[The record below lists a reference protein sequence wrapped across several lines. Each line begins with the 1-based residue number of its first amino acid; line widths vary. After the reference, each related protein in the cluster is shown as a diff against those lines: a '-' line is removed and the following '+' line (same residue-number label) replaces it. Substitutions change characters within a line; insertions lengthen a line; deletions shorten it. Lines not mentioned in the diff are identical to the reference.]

1 MINWV
6 QRKIMLSF
14 VEHFVIDSYY
24 PRIDKQKIS
33 SILDLAGLG
42 VNNEELE
49 RILTHLLKKFLDT
62 FGYSFDLSIEDN
74 FEFMVLF
81 ITLDAM
87 GHFKKSWNSQSNLQ
101 AIIQELKS
109 GSRVDISNELW
120 SKSVIFRLMEKRGNL
135 SNDKYAVINASLLVL
150 HEYLSGSRPRNAP
163 IVTLCERY
171 KPAENRAVQMYMHL
185 DGISSGLPFQPL
197 HRDSGGI
204 RLNLANS
211 YVKVQSATKTNPVV
225 YTAPGHGFK
234 VNDAINVAGCSQSG
248 YNLQNAAVTA
258 RTEDTFT
265 IGSVDGSAFTTP
277 NWKKESCYAS
287 MQPLNDVSA
296 VSEST
301 ETNGDV
307 VLQVTS
313 NSHGFEADDLVD
325 VCGVERDGKPSAIE
339 NATVI
344 SSETDSFKIQF
355 SASDSGAFSCS
366 NAVARLSNNDLHRIV
381 HSNDISRTKQKVW
394 PITDA
399 TRTVT
404 TDDDGNV
411 TSNKIE
417 FTYTADATTTPINP
431 SKGDTV
437 SFTGT
442 GDAFIDNSSLTISSV
457 TANTFTIKLNE
468 VDSYQGTGDS
478 SGRLTIGSSAM
489 VHMDFIS
496 IKCSTANARGALP
509 QSVVNH
515 CWVKL
520 HDLECIGTEKFDFMS
535 WYNLLSRVEDRSTV
549 GRNARVW
556 YYRQWLLDQVETLED
571 DASSAT
577 KAAHLLTMVEQHTSN
592 FGQTIL
598 PPPTIW
604 GANQEY
610 VVGQRVFTGLNYYK
624 CTTGGTTSEIAP
636 THTSGV
642 STDKEVTWEF
652 ESSVEVVRNA
662 HFAISS
668 ISQGA
673 TTTYTCTGHTFS
685 VGQEIVIYGCG
696 IDGYNVTKKVTA
708 IATDTFTVDLDSS
721 SLAAPTT
728 DDLATCVAYRYNFVP
743 AEWITPLRSIIG
755 ISSDYTWCKRLGV
768 PWYRSQR
775 DNLAR
780 PDATCN
786 VTSIAMA
793 LERLGFDRTDL
804 VAAID
809 SALGDYSPTY
819 TSRDEQWEA
828 ELRSSDG
835 YLADEFSDAVNEW
848 KQSLRSK
855 KDYLGEKTSAPTEN
869 NEGGALKKGA
879 LYENTSKEFY
889 RWNGSTWAAAVDSGW
904 RKPLSGQHSLA
915 EVKNEVAPH
924 FRNEGQLE
932 DLLDFLM
939 FLNPDSG
946 TEISNV
952 AAVVRDSRFRRI
964 MKDFSING
972 DYPVGLTKDL
982 ERIAQANSQDTRRDV
997 TTTFGKWEQ
1006 LCATINDCLNKGG
1019 AVILSYRHK
1028 GTVARGSTHIVSLQR
1043 AENSGLILDDPYG
1056 ISRVGY
1062 LRQQDVTAYHGPEYD
1077 GATYSNAYR
1086 NRTQNAIS
1094 AWRISNR
1101 RSPNDNEVRG
1111 RDSVM
1116 LKETVYNALYYLRFI
1131 WRPGTGPDD
1140 AN

>member
-135 SNDKYAVINASLLVL
+135 SNDKYAIINASLLVL

-211 YVKVQSATKTNPVV
+211 YIKVQSATKTNPVV

-234 VNDAINVAGCSQSG
+234 VNDVINVAGCSQSG

-265 IGSVDGSAFTTP
+265 IGSVDGSAFAAA
-277 NWKKESCYAS
+277 NWESCYAS
-287 MQPLNDVSA
+287 MQPLNDVFA

-313 NSHGFEADDLVD
+313 NSHGFVEDDLVD
-325 VCGVERDGKPSAIE
+325 VCGVERKGETIEIE
-339 NATVI
+339 NVTVI

-355 SASDSGAFSCS
+355 SASGSGAFSCS
-366 NAVARLSNNDLHRIV
+366 NAVVRLSNNDLHRIV

-394 PITDA
+394 PITAA

-404 TDDDGNV
+404 TDAAGDV

-442 GDAFIDNSSLTISSV
+442 GDSFIDNSSLTISSV
-457 TANTFTIKLNE
+457 TASTFTIELNGL
-468 VDSYQGTGDS
+468 DSYQGTGDS
-478 SGRLTIGSSAM
+478 SGTLTIGSSAM

-610 VVGQRVFTGLNYYK
+610 VVGQRVFTGQNYYK
-624 CTTGGTTSEIAP
+624 CTTGGTTSATAP
-636 THTSGV
+636 THTSGD
-642 STDKEVTWEF
+642 STDGGVTWEF

-662 HFAISS
+662 HFAITS
-668 ISQGA
+668 ISEGA
-673 TTTYTCTGHTFS
+673 ATIYTCTGHTFS

-728 DDLATCVAYRYNFVP
+728 DDLADCVAYRYNFVP

-755 ISSDYTWCKRLGV
+755 MSSDYTWCKRLGV

-780 PDATCN
+780 PDGTCN
-786 VTSIAMA
+786 VNSIAMA

-835 YLADEFSDAVNEW
+835 YLADEFSDADGTSW
-848 KQSLRSK
+848 K
-855 KDYLGEKTSAPTEN
+855 
-869 NEGGALKKGA
+869 
-879 LYENTSKEFY
+879 
-889 RWNGSTWAAAVDSGW
+889 
-904 RKPLSGQHSLA
+904 KPLSGQHSLTS
-915 EVKNEVAPH
+915 VKNEVAPN

-932 DLLDFLM
+932 DLLDFLL

-946 TEISNV
+946 TEIANTQSV
-952 AAVVRDSRFRRI
+952 SSDSRFRRI

-972 DYPVGLTKDL
+972 DYPIGLTKDL
-982 ERIAQANSQDTRRDV
+982 EKISQANSQATRQDV
-997 TTTFGKWEQ
+997 TSTFGKWEE

-1028 GTVARGSTHIVSLQR
+1028 GTVASSDTHIVSLQR
-1043 AENSGLILDDPYG
+1043 AEHSCLILDDPYG

-1062 LRQQDVTAYHGPEYD
+1062 LRQQNVTAYHGPDYD

-1086 NRTQNAIS
+1086 NSSKNAIS
-1094 AWRISNR
+1094 SWRISNR
-1101 RSPNDNEVRG
+1101 RNPNDNELRG
-1111 RDSVM
+1111 RDSIM
-1116 LKETVYNALYYLRFI
+1116 LKQTVYNALYYLRFI
-1131 WRPGTGPDD
+1131 WRPGTGPEE

>member
-1 MINWV
+1 MINFNKI
-6 QRKIMLSF
+6 QRKILLSF
-14 VEHFVIDSYY
+14 AENFAMESHY

-33 SILDLAGLG
+33 SILDLAELG

-49 RILTHLLKKFLDT
+49 RILTHLFKKFLDT
-62 FGYSFDLSIEDN
+62 FGYGFDLSIEDN

-87 GHFKKSWNSQSNLQ
+87 GHFKKTWNSQSNMQ
-101 AIIQELKS
+101 AIIEELKS

-120 SKSVIFRLMEKRGNL
+120 SKSVIFRLMEKRRNL
-135 SNDKYAVINASLLVL
+135 SNDKYAIINASLLLL

-171 KPAENRAVQMYMHL
+171 KPAENRSVQMYMHL

-211 YVKVQSATKTNPVV
+211 YVKVQSATAANPVV
-225 YTAPGHGFK
+225 YTVPGHGFK
-234 VNDAINVAGCSQSG
+234 VNDVINVAGCSQSG
-248 YNLQNAAVTA
+248 YNLQNAVVTA

-265 IGSVDGSAFTTP
+265 IGSVDGSAFAAAD
-277 NWKKESCYAS
+277 WQSCYAS
-287 MQPLNDVSA
+287 IQPLNDVSA

-301 ETNGDV
+301 ETGTTPIVSYVYD

-313 NSHGFEADDLVD
+313 NSHGFEEDDLVNI
-325 VCGVERDGKPSAIE
+325 CGVERNGNTIVIE
-339 NATVI
+339 NVTVT
-344 SSETDSFKIQF
+344 STETNSFKIQF
-355 SASDSGAFSCS
+355 SASGSGAFSCS
-366 NAVARLSNNDLHRIV
+366 RAVVRLSNNDLHRIV
-381 HSNDISRTKQKVW
+381 HSNDISRTKQKAW
-394 PITDA
+394 PIIAA

-404 TDDDGNV
+404 TDAVTGDI

-437 SFTGT
+437 SFTST
-442 GDAFIDNSSLTISSV
+442 GDSFIDHSSLTISSV
-457 TANTFTIKLNE
+457 TASTFTIELNGLE
-468 VDSYQGTGDS
+468 TYQGTGDS
-478 SGRLTIGSSAM
+478 SGPLSINASAM
-489 VHMDFIS
+489 VKMDFIP
-496 IKCSTANARGALP
+496 IKFSNANIRGALP
-509 QSVVNH
+509 QSVVSH

-556 YYRQWLLDQVETLED
+556 YYRQWLLDQVENLESD
-571 DASSAT
+571 SSSAT
-577 KAAHLLTMVEQHTSN
+577 KAAHLLTMVEQHVSN

-624 CTTGGTTSEIAP
+624 CTTGGTTSTTAP
-636 THTSGV
+636 THTSGD
-642 STDKEVTWEF
+642 STDGGVTWEF

-662 HFAISS
+662 HFAISG

-685 VGQEIVIYGCG
+685 DDQEIVIYGCG

-721 SLAAPTT
+721 SLAAPTA
-728 DDLATCVAYRYNFVP
+728 DDLANCVAYRYNFVP
-743 AEWITPLRSIIG
+743 AEWITPLRSVIG
-755 ISSDYTWCKRLGV
+755 MSSDYTWCKRLGV

-780 PDATCN
+780 PDGTCN

-809 SALGDYSPTY
+809 SALGAYSPTY
-819 TSRDEQWEA
+819 TTRDAQWEA

-835 YLADEFSDAVNEW
+835 YLADEFSDAG
-848 KQSLRSK
+848 K
-855 KDYLGEKTSAPTEN
+855 
-869 NEGGALKKGA
+869 
-879 LYENTSKEFY
+879 
-889 RWNGSTWAAAVDSGW
+889 
-904 RKPLSGQHSLA
+904 
-915 EVKNEVAPH
+915 
-924 FRNEGQLE
+924 
-932 DLLDFLM
+932 
-939 FLNPDSG
+939 
-946 TEISNV
+946 SN
-952 AAVVRDSRFRRI
+952 
-964 MKDFSING
+964 
-972 DYPVGLTKDL
+972 
-982 ERIAQANSQDTRRDV
+982 
-997 TTTFGKWEQ
+997 
-1006 LCATINDCLNKGG
+1006 
-1019 AVILSYRHK
+1019 
-1028 GTVARGSTHIVSLQR
+1028 
-1043 AENSGLILDDPYG
+1043 
-1056 ISRVGY
+1056 
-1062 LRQQDVTAYHGPEYD
+1062 
-1077 GATYSNAYR
+1077 
-1086 NRTQNAIS
+1086 
-1094 AWRISNR
+1094 
-1101 RSPNDNEVRG
+1101 
-1111 RDSVM
+1111 
-1116 LKETVYNALYYLRFI
+1116 
-1131 WRPGTGPDD
+1131 
-1140 AN
+1140 

>member
-1 MINWV
+1 MINMNRI
-6 QRKIMLSF
+6 QRKILLSYAENF
-14 VEHFVIDSYY
+14 AMGVHY

-33 SILDLAGLG
+33 SILDLAELE

-49 RILTHLLKKFLDT
+49 RILTHLFLKFLDT
-62 FGYSFDLSIEDN
+62 FGYGFDLSIEDN

-87 GHFKKSWNSQSNLQ
+87 GHFKKTWNSQSNLE
-101 AIIQELKS
+101 AIIEELTS
-109 GSRVDISNELW
+109 GSRIDISNELW
-120 SKSVIFRLMEKRGNL
+120 SKSVIFRSMEKRRNL
-135 SNDKYAVINASLLVL
+135 SNDKYAIINASLLVL
-150 HEYLSGSRPRNAP
+150 HDYLSGSSPRNAP

-171 KPAENRAVQMYMHL
+171 KPADNRAVQMYMHL
-185 DGISSGLPFQPL
+185 DGISSGQPFQPL
-197 HRDSGGI
+197 HRDTGGT

-211 YVKVQSATKTNPVV
+211 YVKVQSATAANPVV

-265 IGSVDGSAFTTP
+265 IGSVDGSAFAAA
-277 NWKKESCYAS
+277 NWESCYAS

-301 ETNGDV
+301 DTNEDG
-307 VLQVTS
+307 VLQVIS
-313 NSHGFEADDLVD
+313 NSHGFEEDDLVD
-325 VCGVERDGKPSAIE
+325 VCGVERNGKTSEIE

-355 SASDSGAFSCS
+355 SASGSGAFSCS
-366 NAVARLSNNDLHRIV
+366 NAVVRLSNNDLHRIV

-394 PITDA
+394 PITAA

-404 TDDDGNV
+404 TDAAGDV

-442 GDAFIDNSSLTISSV
+442 GDSFIDNSSLTISSV
-457 TANTFTIKLNE
+457 TASTFTIELNGL
-468 VDSYQGTGDS
+468 DSYQGTGDS
-478 SGRLTIGSSAM
+478 SGTLTIDPSAM

-610 VVGQRVFTGLNYYK
+610 VVGQRVFTGQNYYK
-624 CTTGGTTSEIAP
+624 CTTGGTTSATAP
-636 THTSGV
+636 THTSGD
-642 STDKEVTWEF
+642 STDGGVTWEF

-668 ISQGA
+668 ISQAA

-708 IATDTFTVDLDSS
+708 IAADTFTVDLDSS

-728 DDLATCVAYRYNFVP
+728 DDLANCVAYRYNFVP

-755 ISSDYTWCKRLGV
+755 MSSDYTWCKRLGV

-780 PDATCN
+780 PDGTCN

-819 TSRDEQWEA
+819 TSRDAQWEA

-835 YLADEFSDAVNEW
+835 YLADEFSDADGTSW
-848 KQSLRSK
+848 K
-855 KDYLGEKTSAPTEN
+855 
-869 NEGGALKKGA
+869 
-879 LYENTSKEFY
+879 
-889 RWNGSTWAAAVDSGW
+889 
-904 RKPLSGQHSLA
+904 KPLSGQHSLTS
-915 EVKNEVAPH
+915 VKNEVAPN

-932 DLLDFLM
+932 DLLDFLL

-946 TEISNV
+946 TEIANTKS
-952 AAVVRDSRFRRI
+952 VVNDSRFRRI

-972 DYPVGLTKDL
+972 DYPIGLTKDL
-982 ERIAQANSQDTRRDV
+982 EKISQANSKSTRQQV
-997 TTTFGKWEQ
+997 TTKYGNWEEI
-1006 LCATINDCLNKGG
+1006 CATVNDCISKGG

-1028 GTVARGSTHIVSLQR
+1028 GSIDPGNTHIVSLQR
-1043 AENSGLILDDPYG
+1043 AEHSCLILDDPYG

-1062 LRQQDVTAYHGPEYD
+1062 LRQKNVTAYHGPVADSRKYCN
-1077 GATYSNAYR
+1077 TYR
-1086 NRTQNAIS
+1086 NSSKNAIS
-1094 AWRISNR
+1094 SWRISNR
-1101 RSPNDNEVRG
+1101 RNPNDNEVRG
-1111 RDSVM
+1111 RDSIM
-1116 LKETVYNALYYLRFI
+1116 LKQTVYNALYYLRFI
-1131 WRPGTGPDD
+1131 WRPGTRPDD